1 MNVGKY
7 FIGELMFTKIKQFFL
22 GKPAAEAQAPYKIE
36 APWTHAEVAPVTAPI
51 VAEPVAAKPAA
62 KKAAPKKQQF
72 DKKPAAKPAAKKP
85 AVKKP
90 A

>member
-1 MNVGKY
+1 
-7 FIGELMFTKIKQFFL
+7 MFTKIKEFFL

-51 VAEPVAAKPAA
+51 VAEAAKP
-62 KKAAPKKQQF
+62 KTAPKP
-72 DKKPAAKPAAKKP
+72 KKPAAAKPAAKKP
-85 AVKKP
+85 AAKKP

>member
-51 VAEPVAAKPAA
+51 VAEAAKP
-62 KKAAPKKQQF
+62 KTVPKKSA
-72 DKKPAAKPAAKKP
+72 AAKPAAKKP
-85 AVKKP
+85 AAKKSV
-90 A
+90 

>member
-1 MNVGKY
+1 
-7 FIGELMFTKIKQFFL
+7 MFTKIKQFFL
-22 GKPAAEAQAPYKIE
+22 GKPAPEAQAPYKVE
-36 APWTHAEVAPVTAPI
+36 AAHTHVEVAPATAPI

-85 AVKKP
+85 AAKKP